1 MDWKKTLHKYVQIH
15 NQMRITYSLEPIVP
29 IMLDKSYMGRQKKH
43 LERQKDGDQLRNII
57 PKKSVTRIH
66 TIRDRVDEKVVV
78 IHVIYYIQMIYL
90 MKNKEYIEDRME
102 REKIRLKK
110 TEKGWMISNVD
121 VHSPERRSVEQH
133 FHPTIQ
139 QIYHKSPPYLN
150 QHILSGGG
158 RSGRSI
164 KYDRSKAKQYADTWW
179 NEANPNFIH
188 FDVDCTNFVSQ
199 CLYAGNAPMHYT
211 GKRDQGWWYVDSNN
225 QEKWSFSWSVSH
237 SLYWYLNTSSS
248 YLKAERVNSP
258 EQLTIGDVIIYDWDG
273 NENYQHSAIVADV
286 DKNGMPLVNAHTAN
300 SKHRYWDY
308 RDSYAWTERTKY
320 GFFHID
326 DFF

>member
-1 MDWKKTLHKYVQIH
+1 MDWKTTLHTFVKSH
-15 NQMRITYSLEPIVP
+15 NQMRITYSIEPIIP
-29 IMLDKSYMGRQKKH
+29 FMLDKSYIMKQKKFLGRQK
-43 LERQKDGDQLRNII
+43 EGDRKRNII
-57 PKKSVTRIH
+57 PQKSVTRIQ
-66 TIRDRVDEKVVV
+66 TIPNRVDEKVAVV
-78 IHVIYYIQMIYL
+78 HIIYYIQMTYL
-90 MKNKEYIEDRME
+90 MKNKEFAENRME
-102 REKIRLKK
+102 RELITFEK
-110 TEKGWMISNVD
+110 TAKGWMISD
-121 VHSPERRSVEQH
+121 VQVYIPERRLDEQN
-133 FHPTIQ
+133 FHPSIQ
-139 QIYHKSPPYLN
+139 QIYRKSIPYLN
-150 QHILSGGG
+150 EQILSGG

-164 KYDRSKAKQYADTWW
+164 KYDRSKAKKYADTWW

-211 GKRDQGWWYVDSNN
+211 GKRDQGWWYLDSNN

-273 NENYQHSAIVADV
+273 NENYQHSAIVADM
-286 DKNGMPLVNAHTAN
+286 DTNGMPLVNAHTAN
-300 SKHRYWDY
+300 SKHRYWNY

-320 GFFHID
+320 GFFHIND
-326 DFF
+326 YF